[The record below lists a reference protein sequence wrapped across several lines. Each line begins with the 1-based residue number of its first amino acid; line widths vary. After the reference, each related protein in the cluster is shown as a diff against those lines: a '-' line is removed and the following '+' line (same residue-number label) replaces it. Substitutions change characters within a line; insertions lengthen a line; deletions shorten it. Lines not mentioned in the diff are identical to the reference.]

1 MKIPGDSAVPSKING
16 LETKPARIAPAATV
30 SRRGGEA
37 APEVAAARPEA
48 DADADVKLTGA
59 ARNLAAIEQSVRNL
73 PAVDELRVAAV
84 KERLKS
90 GSYEIDPQRVADKLL
105 RLESDLQRA
114 EPLERSPLR

>member
-1 MKIPGDSAVPSKING
+1 MASKING
-16 LETKPARIAPAATV
+16 METKPARIAPATTV

-37 APEVAAARPEA
+37 AEAATTKSEA
-48 DADADVKLTGA
+48 GADVQLTGA
-59 ARNLAAIEQSVRNL
+59 ARSLAAIEQSVRAL

-84 KERLKS
+84 KERLQS

-114 EPLERSPLR
+114 DPLEHNPLR